1 MKMLL
6 LGCNGQVGW
15 ELRRAL
21 SPLGD
26 LVALDRRGAL
36 APVGAAREPL
46 CGDLA
51 NVDGIVETVKVLR
64 PDVIVNAAAYTA
76 VDKAESEPELAHAVN
91 AVAPGAL
98 AEAARRTGA
107 ALVHFSTDYVF
118 DGSGDEPR
126 DEAAVPAPLSVYGR
140 TKLEGEERVRASG
153 CSHLIFRTSWVYAAR
168 GSNFLRTILRLAQE
182 RLELR
187 VIDDQVGAPTGA
199 ELIADTSAHAVR
211 ALRKDAGLAG
221 TYHLAAAGHTSWH
234 GYAVHAIQGA
244 RRLGVPL
251 KVDPARIAAIPST
264 EYKTT
269 AQRPR
274 NSRLAI
280 GKLERSFDL
289 RMPAWQEGVERTL
302 REWYAAA

>member
-21 SPLGD
+21 SPLGE
-26 LVALDRRGAL
+26 LVALDRRGAP
-36 APVGAAREPL
+36 ARSGASRVPL
-46 CGDLA
+46 CGDLTNA
-51 NVDGIVETVKVLR
+51 GGIVETVEVLQ
-64 PDVIVNAAAYTA
+64 PDVIINAAAYTA

-91 AVAPGAL
+91 AAAPGAL
-98 AEAARRTGA
+98 ATVARYTGA

-118 DGSGDEPR
+118 DGCGDEPR

-153 CSHLIFRTSWVYAAR
+153 CSHLILRTSWVYAAR

-182 RLELR
+182 RTQLR

-199 ELIADTSAHAVR
+199 ELIADTTAHAIR
-211 ALRKDAGLAG
+211 ALRRDERLAG
-221 TYHLAAAGHTSWH
+221 TYHLAAAGYTSWH
-234 GYAVHAIQGA
+234 GYAVHAIESA
-244 RRLGVPL
+244 RSLGVPL
-251 KVDPARIAAIPST
+251 KVDPVRIAAIPST
-264 EYKTT
+264 EYKTH

-289 RMPAWQEGVERTL
+289 RMPPWQAGVERTL
-302 REWYAAA
+302 REWYAGA